1 MEEKEL
7 VLETREVY
15 LPWRNKVDDL
25 VCRFSFA
32 DQVIEVKYQEVVKTA
47 VPIANTATQ
56 VHILIQAEGIALGS
70 LSLSFAQMFGED
82 LTSDMDEW
90 VRVEVPGEIV
100 QLLTNNE
107 PVPKALRIR
116 LCGFMS
122 KKTEISNEILD
133 EKPENQKVVEA
144 SPEAQEASPE
154 AQEAQVEASPE
165 AQVEASPEAQVE
177 ASPEAHVEA
186 SPEAQVEASPEAQV
200 EASPEA
206 QVEASPEA
214 QVEASPEEQV
224 EASPEAQV
232 EASPEAQV
240 EASPEAQV
248 EASPEAQVEAPLE
261 AQVANGHDNSKPRP
275 DPIPIHAPV
284 DSPKCTY
291 LENKASAE
299 FTQTRT
305 ASILKN
311 LREEMGENFIKVIE
325 EGTRRRSP
333 SKVGSRSPV
342 RSLSRRS
349 PSRGSS
355 KTPSQF
361 APQDFLDLP
370 SHSDVYLESLSE
382 RNPSSL
388 VSTILALLSKRTYYE
403 LHQLEVPHLKS
414 FLKDNVSAIETLQSA
429 MKETQEQ
436 VSTETENI
444 KTTCSELQTEVKA
457 FQEKLI
463 GIKKSNEKLSKDKTE
478 LEQTLSKLSEESHKL
493 KQDHN
498 LQQITKQL
506 KDLKKAYENSEVQ
519 CSQIRN
525 QLLQEKQE
533 FLSKVEET
541 TQQTQKLNSEISQNQ
556 NQIQNLQKEINYSK
570 KEQTELHNQIL
581 LAEAQLYMQ
590 EDRENSMDS
599 FQKQSSIYSN
609 STDSLNSSIIN
620 LRGNKERFANDTYSL
635 NQQLEAQ
642 TKSLNNSIHAC
653 TEYLKEKTAN
663 HSELKEELMGLNDYL
678 GKLQEMYNK
687 KANVHQH
694 FKAIEDKAN
703 HNRETKDR
711 LINELNYFSDFV
723 FSLTETYLQEHRI
736 FKILQ
741 SHSEEKEYEVNA
753 MRQVVAE
760 VKRQYPVYSPKTE
773 DPIDSALADY
783 LNLRDEP
790 LLVPFTR
797 ESAGVY
803 LFGTRRVLVKF
814 ERSKLSVKVGGGF
827 LPIEDFIAAYS
838 DSEVEKLNSRNTET
852 SPRMKKFMAKW
863 VGGLVRESSHSPERI
878 REDLV
883 EASRNHKLTECIG
896 VTESP

>member
-133 EKPENQKVVEA
+133 EKPENEEV
-144 SPEAQEASPE
+144 
-154 AQEAQVEASPE
+154 
-165 AQVEASPEAQVE
+165 VEASPEAQVE

-186 SPEAQVEASPEAQV
+186 SPEAHVEASPEAQEAQV

-206 QVEASPEA
+206 HVEASPEAHVEASPEAHVEASPEAHVEASPEAHVEASPEA
-214 QVEASPEEQV
+214 QV
-224 EASPEAQV
+224 
-232 EASPEAQV
+232 
-240 EASPEAQV
+240 
-248 EASPEAQVEAPLE
+248 
-261 AQVANGHDNSKPRP
+261 ANGHENSKPRP
-275 DPIPIHAPV
+275 DPISIHAPV
-284 DSPKCTY
+284 DSSRCTY

-349 PSRGSS
+349 PSRASS

-478 LEQTLSKLSEESHKL
+478 LEQTLSKLSEDSHKL

-581 LAEAQLYMQ
+581 LAEAQLSMQ

-736 FKILQ
+736 FKTLQ
-741 SHSEEKEYEVNA
+741 GYSEEKEYEVNA

-783 LNLRDEP
+783 LNLRDDP

-814 ERSKLSVKVGGGF
+814 ERGKLSVKVGGGF